1 MIVFNVKDMTC
12 GHCSAAITSAVLA
25 VDPRATVHIDLST
38 QRVEIHPVAADAVR
52 LAAAIADAGYTPA
65 LLASA
70 A

>member
-1 MIVFNVKDMTC
+1 MIVLNVKDMAC
-12 GHCSAAITSAVLA
+12 GHCSAAINRAVMA

-38 QRVEIHPVAADAVR
+38 QRVEVHSLEADAVR
-52 LAAAIADAGYTPA
+52 LAEAIADAGYTPA